1 MSLSLAQLSD
11 ALARSGLLPAPELS
25 AFVDGLPAEERPQDG
40 PALAGRLCREGRL
53 TPYQSEV
60 LLKGEVKGLV
70 YGDYTVLEKIGAGG
84 MGQVFKAVHRRM
96 KRIVAIKTLPPAT
109 LESEK
114 ALKRFYREVEAAA
127 KLAHPNIVAAYD
139 AGEWQGIHYFVM
151 EYVEGRDLAQVLR
164 ERGPLPV
171 SEAVGALVQAAA
183 GLEHAHAQGVFH
195 RDIKLA
201 NLLVDKAGVV
211 KVLDM
216 GIARVQSLA
225 DESGDEGLTDGL
237 TNTNQMLGTVEY
249 VAPEQA
255 KNAKVADHRSDIYS
269 LGCCLYKLVSG
280 KPPFTGDSAF
290 MTLMAH
296 MKDPIPS
303 LRATNADVPP
313 KLEEAFQRMM
323 AKQPAARYQAMSEV
337 IGALLGCGI
346 SVRLPAAATAGAMML
361 RAAESSAMESRSAAE
376 SPSNSPTLSR
386 ANADQRTPVAS
397 DGDRKPGAAKVKEL
411 GQKLQQ
417 GSVQSAA
424 WAKTKSREAWDFARE
439 WRTRRPHWAA
449 KVDAAHARAAQSVGQ
464 SKNWLAAK
472 KSAWLAAHP
481 TWTERHLNLLL
492 ASGGALLM
500 LLLAVPL
507 LWSAGSHSVAAADAV
522 DAEPTVV
529 VANTPEV
536 GPVVP
541 GEAWM
546 DQVVSQLSAR
556 PVVSPNLGSSITDVN
571 LDPSLSKISERSP
584 LELTGEN
591 ARLDEPARKTQAALP
606 PHVLAATHLDRSDPE
621 VDIAG
626 RSFDLPW
633 QHQPAPLPEVA
644 GRPVDESL
652 DLLRLIDVRRDAVY
666 GTWLVTGNE
675 LSGQMAPVAIG
686 RQPDQRPLSL
696 LLRYTPP
703 PEFDLV
709 ITAARRSGTGPLL
722 LSMPVEMQGVGKLPT
737 LVFGAEPPRNR
748 FGNENPVNLPVIK
761 NATPVRIVLKVRPV
775 GLSAEVAGV
784 RVDPSALLDAQLDGA
799 FRHSEDVVFRLG
811 SHASAWKVTEF
822 SMLPVSETAEPVRL
836 PKTNI
841 RALGESQLQPAPP
854 QPQPPPPP
862 RPNSPFRELAPDA
875 GQIPVDP
882 IRKLFPKFGPGKGF

>member
-11 ALARSGLLPAPELS
+11 ALSRSGLLPAPELS

-53 TPYQSEV
+53 TRYQSEV

-139 AGEWQGIHYFVM
+139 AGECQGIHYFVM

-323 AKQPAARYQAMSEV
+323 AKQPAARYQSMSEV

-361 RAAESSAMESRSAAE
+361 RAAESSAMEVKPAEESRSE
-376 SPSNSPTLSR
+376 SPTLSR
-386 ANADQRTPVAS
+386 AKADQGTPVAS
-397 DGDRKPGAAKVKEL
+397 DSDRKPAAEKVKEL

-417 GSVQSAA
+417 SSLQGAA
-424 WAKTKSREAWDFARE
+424 WAKTKSQAAWDFARQ
-439 WRTRRPHWAA
+439 WRARRPDWAA
-449 KVDAAHARAAQSVGQ
+449 KVDAAQARAVQSVGK
-464 SKNWLAAK
+464 SRNWLTAK

-481 TWTERHLNLLL
+481 GWNERQLNLLL
-492 ASGGALLM
+492 ASGGAMLM
-500 LLLAVPL
+500 LLLALPL
-507 LWSAGSHSVAAADAV
+507 LWSAGSQPVAAADAS
-522 DAEPTVV
+522 DALPTVV
-529 VANTPEV
+529 VANKPQV
-536 GPVVP
+536 AAVP

-546 DQVVSQLSAR
+546 DEVVSQLAAR
-556 PVVSPNLGSSITDVN
+556 PVISPGVPNSFPVVN
-571 LDPSLSKISERSP
+571 LDPSLSRISERGP
-584 LELTGEN
+584 FELTGESVG
-591 ARLDEPARKTQAALP
+591 LDEAARNTSAELP
-606 PHVLAATHLDRSDPE
+606 PHVLAAASVDRSDPE

-633 QHQPAPLPEVA
+633 QHKPAPLPEVA

-666 GTWLVTGNE
+666 GTWLANGNE
-675 LSGQMAPVAIG
+675 LSGQLAPVAIG
-686 RQPDQRPLSL
+686 RQADQRPLSL

-709 ITAARRSGTGPLL
+709 ITASRRSGTGPLL

-748 FGNENPVNLPVIK
+748 FGNELPVNAPVIK

-799 FRHSEDVVFRLG
+799 FRHSDDVVFRLG
-811 SHASAWKVTEF
+811 SHASAWRITEF

-841 RALGESQLQPAPP
+841 RALGESQLQPA
-854 QPQPPPPP
+854 QPQPPAPP
-862 RPNSPFRELAPDA
+862 RPNSPFRELTPDA
-875 GQIPVDP
+875 GQVPVDP
-882 IRKLFPKFGPGKGF
+882 IRKLLPKFGPGKGF